1 MKTFNEFC
9 VEAYQLNEGL
19 PIPWK
24 PVLKSVGLGFAV
36 DAASDKI
43 TKLFPKPMQP
53 GARKVLDVASWGA
66 LAPAAGAYELYKDDK
81 RREDA
86 RRQAAQAQSSSLPP
100 GARWYGKPQDDIRPK
115 PDPNIDRPLAIGRR
129 YKRNYQ
135 GVGTQRP

>member
-9 VEAYQLNEGL
+9 VEAYQLNEG
-19 PIPWK
+19 IPWK

-66 LAPAAGAYELYKDDK
+66 LAPAAGAYELYKDCLLYTSPSPRDK
-81 RREDA
+81 R
-86 RRQAAQAQSSSLPP
+86 QSRMPSS
-100 GARWYGKPQDDIRPK
+100 A
-115 PDPNIDRPLAIGRR
+115 
-129 YKRNYQ
+129 
-135 GVGTQRP
+135 